1 MNLKPAQ
8 KPAQKTRTSQY
19 LLAKALINEGSITKL
34 AKTLKI
40 SKSSVLSRLKI
51 FERNGWAY
59 SNFGAWE
66 LTKKG
71 LRAGLG
77 DGGGKTRTVELRPH
91 HLTVSIIHKMNQK
104 LWLKKFSGTSLK
116 LYVPAIDEEINFV
129 FTPKGVQFNL
139 VQEKTGNLVREVKE
153 INSQIFNIV
162 IKLENHTKAHFV
174 RPSDLGIKKL
184 YQELAY
190 LNTGLAESEIQEGRK
205 IWLYNWEADGKPRF
219 IFDKSKQAEFEL
231 TGKYVDDDSLE
242 TAYFLEKLGTGEFRE
257 ALQEVNK
264 IKNYVP
270 ELARSL
276 NRLSF
281 GEERDKLIF
290 GLWDCLHNH
299 DKNGMF
305 KLLEELKFIDD
316 KAEIIGNIFFELLLK
331 QEGNNGYL

>member
-1 MNLKPAQ
+1 MKPAQ

-19 LLAKALINEGSITKL
+19 LLAKALKTDGSPTKL
-34 AKTLKI
+34 AELLKI
-40 SKSSVLSRLKI
+40 SKSSVRSRLKI
-51 FERNGWAY
+51 FERNGWAI

-71 LRAGLG
+71 VRAVLG
-77 DGGGKTRTVELRPH
+77 DGGGKTRTVEIRPH
-91 HLTVSIIHKMNQK
+91 HLTVSIVHKMDK
-104 LWLKKFSGTSLK
+104 EIWKKNFVGTMIK
-116 LYVPAIDEEINFV
+116 LYIPKIDKEIDFR

-139 VQEKTGNLVREVKE
+139 VQQKTGNLVREIRE
-153 INSQIFNIV
+153 INSQVYEIIL
-162 IKLENHTKAHFV
+162 KLERHTKAHFV

-184 YQELAY
+184 YEELAY

-219 IFDKSKQAEFEL
+219 VFDKSKQAEFEL
-231 TGKYVDDDSLE
+231 TGKYVDDDTLE
-242 TAYFLEKLGTGEFRE
+242 TAYFLEMLGSGEFRE
-257 ALQEVNK
+257 ALQDVRK

-281 GEERDKLIF
+281 GEQRDKLILE
-290 GLWDCLHNH
+290 LWDCLHAG

-305 KLLEELKFIDD
+305 KLLEELALIDD
-316 KAEIIGNIFFELLLK
+316 NAKQIGNIFFELLLK
-331 QEGNNGYL
+331 QEVNNGIC